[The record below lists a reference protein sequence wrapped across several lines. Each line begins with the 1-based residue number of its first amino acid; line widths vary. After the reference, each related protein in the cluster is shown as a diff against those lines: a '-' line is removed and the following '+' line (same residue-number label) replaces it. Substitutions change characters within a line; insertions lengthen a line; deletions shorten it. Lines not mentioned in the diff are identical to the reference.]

1 MAPEVVDELFKRL
14 AAANPK
20 PTTEL
25 YYTNTYTLMVA
36 VVLSAQATDA
46 GVNKATKY
54 LFAVADTPVKMV
66 QLGEVKLREYIKSI
80 GLFNTKAKNIFKL
93 SQKLLELHDGKV
105 PNDRK
110 ALEALSGVG
119 RKSANV
125 ILNTAFG
132 EPVIA
137 VDTHIFRV
145 SNRTGLSHGKTPLAV
160 ERDLMRVIPKQ
171 WVHDSHH
178 WLVLHGRYICVA
190 RKPKCAICPIYD
202 QCEYQFKTG

>member
-1 MAPEVVDELFKRL
+1 MAPEAVEELFKRL
-14 AAANPK
+14 AAANPN

-25 YYTNTYTLMVA
+25 YYTNTFTLMVA